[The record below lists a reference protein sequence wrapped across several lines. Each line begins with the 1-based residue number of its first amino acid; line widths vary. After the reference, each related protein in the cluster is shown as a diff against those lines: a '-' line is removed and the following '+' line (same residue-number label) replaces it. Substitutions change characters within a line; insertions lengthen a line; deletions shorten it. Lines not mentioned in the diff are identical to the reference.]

1 MSSNVKLYIS
11 GIFEIKPLFINSSI
25 IASPKPFISIA
36 SFDAKWI
43 MLLYS
48 LAGHSI
54 PIHLNTASPSSLTA
68 SPPQTGHTV
77 GISKGFSSPVLFSF
91 ITSITSGIT
100 SPAFWITTVSPT
112 LISFSF
118 I

>member
-11 GIFEIKPLFINSSI
+11 GIFEIKPL
-25 IASPKPFISIA
+25 
-36 SFDAKWI
+36 
-43 MLLYS
+43 
-48 LAGHSI
+48 
-54 PIHLNTASPSSLTA
+54 HLNTASPSSLTA

-100 SPAFWITTVSPT
+100 SPAF
-112 LISFSF
+112 
-118 I
+118 